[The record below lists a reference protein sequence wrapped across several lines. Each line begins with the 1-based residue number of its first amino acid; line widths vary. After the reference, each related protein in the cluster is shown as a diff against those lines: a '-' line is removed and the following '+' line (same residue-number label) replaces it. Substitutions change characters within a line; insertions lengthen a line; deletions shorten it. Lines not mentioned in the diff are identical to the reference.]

1 MDDGGMRVVVA
12 AVVTMSVAQLLD
24 LATFDLMVREL
35 GARSEANP
43 LVGALFGAYGL
54 RVVAIAKVALLAL
67 VTAVVAIVAGSP
79 ARRMQAAIIGVVLA
93 VAIVAGVVGSAANT
107 AAVGLI

>member
-24 LATFDLMVREL
+24 LATFDLMVRQL
-35 GARSEANP
+35 GVRAEMNP

-67 VTAVVAIVAGSP
+67 ITAIIAIVAAAP
-79 ARRMQAAIIGVVLA
+79 ARRWQAAVVGVVLA
-93 VAIVAGVVGSAANT
+93 VAIVAGVVGSASNT
-107 AAVGLI
+107 VAVGLL

>member
-1 MDDGGMRVVVA
+1 MDDGAMRVLVA

-24 LATFDLMVREL
+24 LATFDLMVRQL
-35 GARSEANP
+35 GIRAEANP

-67 VTAVVAIVAGSP
+67 VTAVVALM
-79 ARRMQAAIIGVVLA
+79 ARTPTRRTRAAIIVAVLA
-93 VAIVAGVVGSAANT
+93 VGIVAGVVGSASNT
-107 AAVGLI
+107 AAAGLL